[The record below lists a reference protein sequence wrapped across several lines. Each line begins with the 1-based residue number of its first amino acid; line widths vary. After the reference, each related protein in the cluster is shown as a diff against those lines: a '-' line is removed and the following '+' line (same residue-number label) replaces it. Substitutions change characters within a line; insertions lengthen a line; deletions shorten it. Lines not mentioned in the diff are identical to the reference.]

1 MFDGL
6 FFAETPR
13 RLLTDFI
20 ADAEGTQSLRCTIS
34 KRIYQAMLCSHA
46 PSKTAARNA
55 RCVFRSLFKKNID
68 VPRLTC
74 HMFC

>member
-20 ADAEGTQSLRCTIS
+20 ADAEV
-34 KRIYQAMLCSHA
+34 
-46 PSKTAARNA
+46 NA
-55 RCVFRSLFKKNID
+55 VIALHDQQKNLPGD
-68 VPRLTC
+68 VMLTC
-74 HMFC
+74 PLEDGGAKCSMRFQIAF

>member
-20 ADAEGTQSLRCTIS
+20 ADAEV
-34 KRIYQAMLCSHA
+34 
-46 PSKTAARNA
+46 NA
-55 RCVFRSLFKKNID
+55 VIALHDQQKNID

-74 HMFC
+74 HMFAKASLI